1 MASIHLARVDY
12 SHWSALDLR
21 PHPARPRRQA
31 NGQQNRAV
39 ELEQSGANLGTPVE
53 KQDHEWITVAANV
66 RTTHQRKSWSVGPM
80 NLAVLR
86 GFQRSSRQRR
96 PLSAAP
102 AGPMKVAGGK
112 PRPQGGAHPPVRPS
126 KTPRAPAGRMT
137 IVPAVLSCARPGR
150 VKPCHALGFPKLPT
164 GYLHARLRREAFP
177 GEPFHRKQRF
187 KAAPPSAAPWSSPP
201 VGSYSANFNYSDRR
215 LTCSTQSLSCE
226 TGGFE
231 VSNPIPNLRRT

>member
-31 NGQQNRAV
+31 NGQQDRAV
-39 ELEQSGANLGTPVE
+39 ELEQSGANLGAPVE
-53 KQDHEWITVAANV
+53 KQDREWITVAANV

-86 GFQRSSRQRR
+86 GFQRSSRQWR

-150 VKPCHALGFPKLPT
+150 VKPCHTIRWVRLVSPSFPPAT
-164 GYLHARLRREAFP
+164 FMRASGARHFPENRSTENSGLRPHRPALRR
-177 GEPFHRKQRF
+177 GVLL
-187 KAAPPSAAPWSSPP
+187 PSAAT
-201 VGSYSANFNYSDRR
+201 AR
-215 LTCSTQSLSCE
+215 TSTIR
-226 TGGFE
+226 TGA
-231 VSNPIPNLRRT
+231 